1 MSSPNRAEAKVI
13 MRRANLFLF
22 AALALGIA
30 APSAASAASAPAE
43 VARLKAVYVKSG
55 CWSCHGYEG
64 QGGSTGPKISP
75 PQAYAAFSAF
85 VRNTT
90 GAMPPFTAAV
100 LPEQDLRDLHAYLQ
114 AIPAGPNPATIP
126 ILQ

>member
-1 MSSPNRAEAKVI
+1 MRFSSVA
-13 MRRANLFLF
+13 FL
-22 AALALGIA
+22 AALGLGLGFSSVAL
-30 APSAASAASAPAE
+30 SAAAPAE

-75 PQAYAAFSAF
+75 PAAYPAFSTF
-85 VRNTT
+85 VRTT
-90 GAMPPFTAAV
+90 SGAMPPFTTAV

-114 AIPAGPNPATIP
+114 SIPAGPNPATIQ

>member
-1 MSSPNRAEAKVI
+1 
-13 MRRANLFLF
+13 MRLS
-22 AALALGIA
+22 ALALA
-30 APSAASAASAPAE
+30 VLALAFVSPSAASAAAAPAE
-43 VARLKAVYVKSG
+43 VARLKAAYVKSG

-75 PQAYAAFSAF
+75 PQPYAAFSAF

-90 GAMPPFTAAV
+90 GAMPPFTTAV

-114 AIPAGPNPATIP
+114 AIPPGPNAAAIR

>member
-1 MSSPNRAEAKVI
+1 MAS
-13 MRRANLFLF
+13 
-22 AALALGIA
+22 
-30 APSAASAASAPAE
+30 SAATAAAAAADM
-43 VARLKAVYVKSG
+43 ARLKAAYVKSG
-55 CWSCHGYEG
+55 CWSCHGYDG

-75 PQAYAAFSAF
+75 PQPYAAFSSF

-90 GAMPPFTAAV
+90 GAMPPFTTAV

-114 AIPAGPNPATIP
+114 AIPPGPNVATIP

>member
-1 MSSPNRAEAKVI
+1 
-13 MRRANLFLF
+13 MRLSIVALFGSV
-22 AALALGIA
+22 ALGFFV
-30 APSAASAASAPAE
+30 PSAASAAAAAAD
-43 VARLKAVYVKSG
+43 VARLKAAYVKSG

-75 PQAYAAFSAF
+75 PSAFPAFSTF

-90 GAMPPFTAAV
+90 GAMPPFTTSV
-100 LPEQDLRDLHAYLQ
+100 LPDQDLRDLHAYLQ
-114 AIPAGPNPATIP
+114 SIPAGPNAATIP

>member
-1 MSSPNRAEAKVI
+1 MRLSSFA
-13 MRRANLFLF
+13 FLTVLGAGF
-22 AALALGIA
+22 AFSTAALPA
-30 APSAASAASAPAE
+30 AAPAE

-75 PQAYAAFSAF
+75 PLAFPAFSTF
-85 VRNTT
+85 VRTTT
-90 GAMPPFTAAV
+90 GAMPPFTTAV
-100 LPEQDLRDLHAYLQ
+100 LPDQDLRDLHAYLQ
-114 AIPAGPNPATIP
+114 SIPAGPNAATIG